1 MKKYKVKAGIHFI
14 ADHVMVKKG
23 DTFEADDSFMKR
35 DDFDRCFAVIGDVS
49 KKEEDIVEKEEDIVE
64 KEEDI
69 VEKEEDIVEKEDAG
83 SLDEAITVKE
93 NVKQKRGKN
102 K

>member
-14 ADHVMVKKG
+14 ADNVMVKKG

-49 KKEEDIVEKEEDIVE
+49 KKDEDTVEKD
-64 KEEDI
+64 
-69 VEKEEDIVEKEDAG
+69 EDIVEKEDAG

>member
-1 MKKYKVKAGIHFI
+1 MKKYKVKAGFHFI

-35 DDFDRCFAVIGDVS
+35 DDFERCFAVIGDVS
-49 KKEEDIVEKEEDIVE
+49 KE
-64 KEEDI
+64 EEDI

>member
-35 DDFDRCFAVIGDVS
+35 DDFDRCFAVIGDVV
-49 KKEEDIVEKEEDIVE
+49 KKEEDIVQKE
-64 KEEDI
+64 
-69 VEKEEDIVEKEDAG
+69 EEDIVEKEDAE

-93 NVKQKRGKN
+93 NVKQKRSKN

>member
-69 VEKEEDIVEKEDAG
+69 VEKEDAG

>member
-49 KKEEDIVEKEEDIVE
+49 KKEEDIVEKE
-64 KEEDI
+64 
-69 VEKEEDIVEKEDAG
+69 DAG

>member
-1 MKKYKVKAGIHFI
+1 MKKYKVKTGFHFI

-35 DDFDRCFAVIGDVS
+35 EDFDRCFAVIGDVS
-49 KKEEDIVEKEEDIVE
+49 KKDEDIVQKED
-64 KEEDI
+64 
-69 VEKEEDIVEKEDAG
+69 EDIVEKEDAG